1 MNQIKTDVFQ
11 WKSSTI
17 CYRSWGNGKE
27 LMIAFH
33 GYGLDGL
40 SFYPISEKLQ
50 ERFTW
55 VAIDLP
61 YQGRTRWREPGILG
75 EEELCQLIKKF
86 LSHIGHTGKVN
97 LLAYSI
103 GGNYTLGL
111 VHRAPE
117 LIDRLILIAA
127 DGLKFKPMFWFIT
140 KTWFGRAIF
149 KGFVIFPQPFFWVIS
164 VSRSLR
170 IYPPRVL
177 TFFYESIATRN
188 KRAALMLRW
197 ISVSRILPSQSA
209 VVRVINKHEIP
220 VFLMFGRKDQVIPVG
235 NAENFNSKLKNSKLI
250 ILEQG
255 HQLLN
260 KLNAQALEEL
270 LQ

>member
-1 MNQIKTDVFQ
+1 MDVFQ

-17 CYRSWGNGKE
+17 CYRRWGNGKE

-33 GYGLDGL
+33 GYGLDGT
-40 SFYPISEKLQ
+40 SFFHISESLLEKY
-50 ERFTW
+50 TW
-55 VAIDLP
+55 IAIDLP

-75 EEELCQLIKKF
+75 EEELCLLIKQF
-86 LSHIGHTGKVN
+86 LKHIGHTEKVN

-117 LIDRLILIAA
+117 LINKLILIAA

-140 KTWFGRAIF
+140 RTWLGRAFF
-149 KGFVIFPQPFFWVIS
+149 KGFVVLPQPFFWLIS
-164 VSRSLR
+164 LSRTLK

-197 ISVSRILPSQSA
+197 ISVSRILPSQKE
-209 VVRVINKHEIP
+209 VVRIINTHNVP
-220 VFLMFGRKDQVIPVG
+220 VFLLFGKRDQVIPVK
-235 NAENFNSKLKNSKLI
+235 NAESFNAKLI
-250 ILEQG
+250 NSRLCILDQG
-255 HQLLN
+255 HQLLT
-260 KLNAQALEEL
+260 KQNAVQLEEL
-270 LQ
+270 IR